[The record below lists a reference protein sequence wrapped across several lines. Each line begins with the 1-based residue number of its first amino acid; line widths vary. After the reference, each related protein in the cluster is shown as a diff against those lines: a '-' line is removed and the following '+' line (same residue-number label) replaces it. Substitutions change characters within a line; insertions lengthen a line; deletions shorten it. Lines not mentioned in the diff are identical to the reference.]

1 MFNPLPTAGLEAAWL
16 PGAGPRMLH
25 PSLSLVS
32 LHRVALGAVAQDSPD
47 DLVVLPLRLSG
58 ADVPAVRRTLHH
70 ILGSRLACYRIGMDV
85 ARHGISAHIHLRSS
99 ELATCMALLTAGMP
113 QAEFGRIAR
122 LTSTGTGASAG
133 TPCVH

>member
-1 MFNPLPTAGLEAAWL
+1 MFNPLPAAGLEATWL

-25 PSLSLVS
+25 PSPSLVS
-32 LHRVALGAVAQDSPD
+32 LHRVALSAAPHGNLD

-58 ADVPAVRRTLHH
+58 ADVPAVRRALHH
-70 ILGSRLACYRIGMDV
+70 ILGPRLACYRIGMD
-85 ARHGISAHIHLRSS
+85 AAHHGICAHIHLRRS
-99 ELATCMALLTAGMP
+99 ELATCMGLLMAGMP

-122 LTSTGTGASAG
+122 LTGTGASAG

>member
-1 MFNPLPTAGLEAAWL
+1 MSNPQPAASSEAAWL
-16 PGAGPRMLH
+16 TGTAPRMLH
-25 PSLSLVS
+25 PSPSLVS

-58 ADVPAVRRTLHH
+58 ADVPAVRRALHH
-70 ILGSRLACYRIGMDV
+70 ILGPRLACYRIGMD
-85 ARHGISAHIHLRSS
+85 AAHHGICAHIHLRRS
-99 ELATCMALLTAGMP
+99 ELANCMGLLMAGMP

-122 LTSTGTGASAG
+122 LTGTGTGAG